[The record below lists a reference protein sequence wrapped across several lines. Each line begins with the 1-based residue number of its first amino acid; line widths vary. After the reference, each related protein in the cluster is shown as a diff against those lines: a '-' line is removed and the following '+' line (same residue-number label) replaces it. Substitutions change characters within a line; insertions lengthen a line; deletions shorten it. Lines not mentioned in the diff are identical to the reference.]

1 MKVKDIASL
10 LHGSIVGDAEIEI
23 ARVAKIEEAAAGDI
37 TFLANPKYEKYLG
50 STRASAVIVSRDLD
64 EKKLNGKRR
73 HIAFVKV
80 DDPYLSFLQLLQ
92 TLQPPVDLAFSGVHA
107 TAVVAPSAV
116 LSQGVAIGAHVTV
129 GERVRVG
136 RDSKIAHGT
145 VVGDDVVLGSDVRIY
160 PNVTIREQCRI
171 GDRVIIHS
179 GAVIGS
185 DGFGFAPRKD
195 GTYEKIPQVG
205 IVVIE
210 EDVEIGAN
218 CTIDRA
224 TLGETL
230 IKRGAKLDNLVHVA
244 HNVVI
249 GENTAIAAQT
259 GIAGSAKIGKN
270 VMMGGQVGLVGH
282 IEVADNVKII
292 AQSGVSKSL
301 TKPGATY
308 FGSPAKE
315 HRAAFR
321 IEAALRQLPELLVEI
336 KRLRERLEVLEKQL
350 KK

>member
-23 ARVAKIEEAAAGDI
+23 ARVAKIEEATEGDI

-73 HIAFVKV
+73 NIAFVKV
-80 DDPYLSFLQLLQ
+80 DDPYLSFLRLLQ
-92 TLQPPVDLAFSGVHA
+92 TLQPPVDFTFSGIHP
-107 TAVVAPSAV
+107 TAVVLSSAV
-116 LSQGVAIGAHVTV
+116 LSQGVAIGAHVV
-129 GERVRVG
+129 IGERARVG
-136 RDSKIAHGT
+136 SDSKIAHGT
-145 VVGDDVVLGSDVRIY
+145 VIGDDVVIGSGVRLY

-171 GDRVIIHS
+171 GDRVVIHS
-179 GAVIGS
+179 GTVVWS
-185 DGFGFAPRKD
+185 DGFGFALQKD
-195 GTYEKIPQVG
+195 GTYTKIPQVG
-205 IVVIE
+205 IVLIE

-230 IKRGAKLDNLVHVA
+230 LKRVVKLDNLIHVA

-249 GENTAIAAQT
+249 GENTVIAAQT
-259 GIAGSAKIGKN
+259 GISGSTKIGNN
-270 VMMGGQVGLVGH
+270 VVIAGQVGIVGH
-282 IEVADNVKII
+282 IEIVDNVTIL
-292 AQSGVSKSL
+292 AQSGISKSL
-301 TKPGATY
+301 TKPGAKY
-308 FGSPAKE
+308 FGTPAKE
-315 HRAAFR
+315 HRNALR
-321 IEAALRQLPELLVEI
+321 IEAALRQLPDLLQEV